1 MYFILG
7 GQHIFTVEGSVKKF
21 FPKMIKCIL
30 FPEAGF
36 FCIQKLLDSVRVDGF
51 LLCLGEG
58 KMRCSIAICD
68 NEPIMISGLTQI
80 MNAAEACSSLQ
91 MVYHTYTSGE
101 QLMNGIKTG
110 EKFDLVVIEPS
121 LTGVSGLEIVKR
133 LKEIDE
139 SVEIVFCSRNNPY
152 AELFRVRPSGFI
164 HKNYSVEK
172 MTKEF
177 VDVFHEIEKK
187 HRNKDFITMKEGHP
201 IRIRIKDIVYVE
213 GTKRG
218 STLFLAR
225 EKTDKER
232 FLQIREGIDDL
243 YVEHAELYRIHKSYL
258 INSDHIMV
266 FNKDNVILDDGT
278 ELSVSRP
285 YQEGLIKR
293 FERKGIKGR
302 FIHIH
307 NKIRNKGKETDFR
320 PEETSHPGVKTV

>member
-1 MYFILG
+1 
-7 GQHIFTVEGSVKKF
+7 
-21 FPKMIKCIL
+21 
-30 FPEAGF
+30 
-36 FCIQKLLDSVRVDGF
+36 
-51 LLCLGEG
+51 
-58 KMRCSIAICD
+58 
-68 NEPIMISGLTQI
+68 
-80 MNAAEACSSLQ
+80 
-91 MVYHTYTSGE
+91 
-101 QLMNGIKTG
+101 MNGIKTG

-152 AELFRVRPSGFI
+152 AELFRVRPYGFV
-164 HKNYSVEK
+164 HKGYSAEK

-187 HRNKDFITMKEGHP
+187 HRNKDFIAMKDGHP
-201 IRIRIKDIVYVE
+201 IRIRIKDIVYIE

-225 EKTDKER
+225 ENTDKER
-232 FLQIREGIDDL
+232 FLQIREGIDNL

-266 FNKDNVILDDGT
+266 FNKDKVILDDGT

-293 FERKGIKGR
+293 FERKGIKGQ

-320 PEETSHPGVKTV
+320 PEETSHPGVKTL